1 MRLDR
6 VVLLPVLL
14 GLAFT
19 ANAAKPHTTKKQSH
33 NSQTTQKQAFRPQA
47 AKPATKPKSMQEILD
62 ASKPTDWRPLD
73 PANTL
78 YLDLAI
84 GRVVIELAPDFAP
97 AHVANIRTLAKER
110 YWNGLSINR
119 SQDNFVV
126 QWGDPAEDD
135 KSRKPL
141 GSAKAKLPAEFERS
155 SNGLKFDK
163 LPDKDG
169 WAAQAGFADGF
180 PAASDPQ
187 AKLTW
192 LAHCYGAVGAGRDV
206 AADSSN
212 GTELYVVT
220 GQSPRQLDRNITVV
234 GRVVQG
240 IELLSTLP
248 RGTAALGF
256 YEKPEQRTAIKS
268 IRLASEVP
276 ENERVPLELLR
287 TDTAA
292 FTELVEARRNRRDE
306 WYKRPAGHIDLCNV
320 PLPVRAPKTE

>member
-1 MRLDR
+1 MHVNR
-6 VVLLPVLL
+6 VVLLGALL
-14 GLAFT
+14 GFACT
-19 ANAAKPHTTKKQSH
+19 AHAAT
-33 NSQTTQKQAFRPQA
+33 PQA
-47 AKPATKPKSMQEILD
+47 TKAATAKPKSMQEILD
-62 ASKPTDWRPLD
+62 ATTPADWRQLD

-78 YLDLAI
+78 YVDLAS

-97 AHVANIRTLAKER
+97 AHVANIRTLAKEG
-110 YWNGLSINR
+110 YWNALSINR

-126 QWGDPAEDD
+126 QWGDSEEEES
-135 KSRKPL
+135 KRKPL
-141 GSAKAKLPAEFERS
+141 GTAQAKLPAEFARS
-155 SNGLKFDK
+155 SEGVKFDR

-169 WAAQAGFADGF
+169 WAPQVGFAAGF
-180 PAASDPQ
+180 PAARDTKTKQ
-187 AKLTW
+187 TW

-248 RGTAALGF
+248 RGTGALGF
-256 YEKPEQRTAIKS
+256 YEKAEQRTPIKA

-276 ENERVPLELLR
+276 EAERTPLELLR

-292 FTELVEARRNRRDE
+292 FTDLVEARRNRRDE

-320 PLPVRAPKTE
+320 PLPVRAPKAK

>member
-1 MRLDR
+1 MLAPSARED
-6 VVLLPVLL
+6 LLPMNPKRTAVAACLL
-14 GLAFT
+14 LALSLP
-19 ANAAKPHTTKKQSH
+19 ALSAEPAKKDAAKPRTT
-33 NSQTTQKQAFRPQA
+33 
-47 AKPATKPKSMQEILD
+47 QEILD
-62 ASKPTDWRPLD
+62 ATQASDWRALD

-78 YLDLAI
+78 YLELAS

-97 AHVANIRTLAKER
+97 EHVANIRTLAKEG

-126 QWGDPAEDD
+126 QWGDAAEED
-135 KSRKPL
+135 KDRKPL
-141 GSAKAKLPAEFERS
+141 GGAKPKIPAEFERS
-155 SNGLKFDK
+155 SAGVTFTR

-169 WAAQAGFADGF
+169 WAPQVGFSDGF
-180 PAASDPQ
+180 PAARDPK
-187 AKLTW
+187 AKKAW

-240 IELLSTLP
+240 MELLSVLP
-248 RGTAALGF
+248 RGTGALGF
-256 YEKPEQRTAIKS
+256 YEKPEQRTPIKA
-268 IRLASEVP
+268 IRLASEVA
-276 ENERVPLELLR
+276 EKERTPLELLR
-287 TDTAA
+287 TDTPA

-320 PLPVRAPKTE
+320 PLQVRAPKAQ